1 MIIDIHAHIGTISGK
16 QMPVSLQLAEMDK
29 HHIDYAI
36 VSDLACSEKE
46 TPNVPGVDLQY
57 IKNKEAIEIMRPYK
71 DRLGVYLYCRPN
83 TEFGFNE
90 AFERLYL
97 ENRDMV
103 KGLKIHPGMS
113 GIAANDPRLFP
124 YYEMAGKYGLP
135 VLLHTQETD
144 TSKVSF
150 VCEMAEKFPNTNFI
164 LGHLALGNDKEESY
178 QSLGKYPNVYGDTAF
193 VIFRFAQAVCDR
205 GCEDKLMFGAD
216 SPVGGVSTYSSEFY
230 YKEYFGNDILTQ
242 AQMDKIMFQNA
253 IKLFHLAF

>member
-1 MIIDIHAHIGTISGK
+1 MIIDIHAHIGVLSGFE
-16 QMPVSLQLAEMDK
+16 MPVTMQLEAMDK
-29 HHIDYAI
+29 YHIDYAI
-36 VSDLACSEKE
+36 VSDLLCSEKE
-46 TPNVPGVDLQY
+46 TPNQPGVDLQY
-57 IKNKEAIEIMRPYK
+57 ILNKQAIEIMRPHK

-90 AFERLYL
+90 AFEQLYL

-135 VLLHTQETD
+135 VLLHTQESD

-164 LGHLALGNDKEESY
+164 LGHLSLGNNKDESY
-178 QSLGKYPNVYGDTAF
+178 ESMAKYPNVYGDTAF

-205 GCEDKLMFGAD
+205 GCEDKLMFGCD
-216 SPVGGVSTYSSEFY
+216 SPVGGVSTYGSEFY
-230 YKEYFGNDILTQ
+230 YKEYYGNDILSKE
-242 AQMDKIMFQNA
+242 QMDKIMFQNA
-253 IKLFHLAF
+253 TKLFHLEF